1 MSARLG
7 YVKTDEVKL
16 VRRKHRVGFQLGSSA
31 SYVAALLAR
40 VPADAVVI
48 DVIDYGEFD
57 DHNVTTIEF
66 AEETTN

>member
-16 VRRKHRVGFQLGSSA
+16 VRRKHRVGFQLGSRA
-31 SYVAALLAR
+31 ADIVALLAK